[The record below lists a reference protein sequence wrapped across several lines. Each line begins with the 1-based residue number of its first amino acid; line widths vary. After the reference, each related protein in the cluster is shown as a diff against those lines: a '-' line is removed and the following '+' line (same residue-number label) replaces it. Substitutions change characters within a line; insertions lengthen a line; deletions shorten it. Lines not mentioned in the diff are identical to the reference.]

1 MKERLGQLAAALG
14 RSNGKKGIL
23 AVGGA
28 VCLAAWAAF
37 SASMAIDVGTTVQL
51 VLLTVAL
58 LATELLFWV
67 AAALFGITV
76 FQLRRKLMGKV
87 LPGGRGDAA

>member
-1 MKERLGQLAAALG
+1 MKEKIGHLAAALG

-23 AVGGA
+23 AVGSA
-28 VCLAAWAAF
+28 ICLAAWAAF
-37 SASMAIDVGTTVQL
+37 AVSMVIGIGTATQL
-51 VLLTVAL
+51 AVLTVAL
-58 LATELLFWV
+58 VVTEVLFWV

-76 FQLRRKLMGKV
+76 IQLRRKLMGRL